1 MNCSSN
7 EISSYHN
14 ADLPTESFRVRD
26 TTIVVT
32 ASCKALRF
40 RITTAPN
47 SIALGSTIGLQYVGR
62 PLSRELQD
70 YSPLLD
76 LHQEMPQTNERREG
90 DQSSDSN
97 ARIERSETC
106 QLSCR

>member
-14 ADLPTESFRVRD
+14 ANLPTESFRGWD
-26 TTIVVT
+26 TAIVVT
-32 ASCKALRF
+32 TSCKALHF

-47 SIALGSTIGLQYVGR
+47 SIALSSTIGLQYVGR
-62 PLSRELQD
+62 PLSKELQD

-76 LHQEMPQTNERREG
+76 LH
-90 DQSSDSN
+90 
-97 ARIERSETC
+97 
-106 QLSCR
+106 